1 MTVLPGQVW
10 GPPLAATSSPSV
22 AIMQSMLSGKLWPF
36 GAPIGL
42 GFVDV
47 RDVALVH
54 ALALVTPEAKG
65 R

>member
-1 MTVLPGQVW
+1 
-10 GPPLAATSSPSV
+10 
-22 AIMQSMLSGKLWPF
+22 MQSMLSGKLWPF